1 MRILLVQTINYYP
14 GLGGANKSN
23 RMLLEALARKG
34 HTCRLLA
41 PATDGLF
48 NPRGSRD
55 DFTRAMDAAGMPL
68 RRGDAIHDVT
78 RVNDVDVHLL
88 WDRWMLPRHFLTEL
102 RLFDPTWVLLSSE
115 DPGYLLLRAAAA
127 ARPARV
133 VYIALTTMAL
143 PFGPASARPEPARIP
158 LLRKFAGIV
167 AAGDYVR
174 EYIERWSDLDAALGP
189 IQLYDDGPYPNFGSA
204 DRGFVTV
211 VNPCAVKGLAL
222 FIALADALPAVEFA
236 AVPTWGTTPDDREA
250 LQARPNITVLPPS
263 PQIDSILS
271 RTRVLLVP
279 SLWHEAFGRIVVEAM
294 ARGIPV
300 IASNV
305 GGLPEAKLG
314 VEYVL
319 PVNPIE
325 SYGQDLDAN
334 DLPVPIVPE
343 QPVDVWRETL
353 QTLLADRAQYEAIS
367 RASRDAALAYIAR
380 VTIDPFERY
389 LERLGST
396 AEVSATR
403 RPNAS

>member
-1 MRILLVQTINYYP
+1 MKILLAQTINYYP

-48 NPRGSRD
+48 DPRGSRD
-55 DFTRAMDAAGMPL
+55 DFTRAMEAAGMPL
-68 RRGDAIHDVT
+68 QAGDPIHDVT
-78 RVNDVDVHLL
+78 RVNEVDVNVL
-88 WDRWMLPRHFLTEL
+88 WDRWMLPRHFLTQL
-102 RLFDPTWVLLSSE
+102 RVFDPHWVLLSSE

-143 PFGPASARPEPARIP
+143 PFGPASPRPDPSKVNQM
-158 LLRKFAGIV
+158 RKFAGIV
-167 AAGDYVR
+167 AAGESVRDYIQRFGGLTASVV
-174 EYIERWSDLDAALGP
+174 P
-189 IQLYDDGPYPNFGSA
+189 FQLYDEGPYPDFGRA
-204 DRGFVTV
+204 DEGFVTV
-211 VNPCAVKGLAL
+211 INPCALKGLSL
-222 FIALADALPAVEFA
+222 FLALADALPSVAFA
-236 AVPTWGTTPDDREA
+236 AVPTWGTTADDLIA
-250 LQARPNITVLPPS
+250 LRARPNINVLPPS
-263 PQIDSILS
+263 PQIDTILS

-314 VEYVL
+314 VDYTL

-325 SYGQDLDAN
+325 SYAEDLDAN
-334 DLPVPIVPE
+334 DLPIPIVPE
-343 QPVDVWRETL
+343 QPVDTWRETL
-353 QTLLADRAQYEAIS
+353 QTLLADRTRYEAIS
-367 RASRDAALAYIAR
+367 RESREAALAYIAR

-389 LERLGST
+389 LEQLGT
-396 AEVSATR
+396 PLEAVGT
-403 RPNAS
+403 